1 MKLNEQLEKGK
12 IVYIREPYYITEI
25 GRAMDDQKLYR
36 VYKDTNYW
44 RDTKIS
50 KYTSVYLEHCIG
62 WINKRRCFI
71 KEDTQS

>member
-12 IVYIREPYYITEI
+12 VVYIREPILYYEI
-25 GRAMDDQKLYR
+25 GRANGPIQKPYR
-36 VYKDTNYW
+36 VYMDTHYW

-50 KYTSVYLEHCIG
+50 KYTSVYLEDCIE

-71 KEDTQS
+71 KEEK